1 MERQSCI
8 KKPTSHLRNHTYFSA
23 ILAFVLL
30 LSCSLSSNAQI
41 LTFEFSAL
49 AGDEATAN
57 SNYNDANLSS
67 STISR
72 GAGLTA
78 STNANRFNATSWATG
93 SIANAVTGND
103 YMEFTITPNAGYQ
116 FSVSSIVIQLQR
128 SATGNTVLALRSSVD
143 GYATDLDAQKAVTDN
158 TTTQTFTFTFAQA
171 NSTSAVTYRLYS
183 YAEATTGTGGPGD
196 YVPGDDIIVNGTV
209 TPNTPTPTLTTA
221 PIALSGFSYI
231 FGSGPSTSQSY
242 NLSGANLTGFPGN
255 ITVTAPTNYEVS
267 TDGTNFFASRT
278 VAYGSATLAA
288 TPIYVRLK
296 SGLAVGAYDGELISN
311 AGGGATT
318 VNVTCDGDVFGP
330 TITVSPA
337 SLIGMDYFF
346 GSGPSSSQSYSL
358 SGTNLS
364 PAAGNV
370 TVTAPANY
378 EISTDNSTF
387 AASLNIP
394 YVANTLAST
403 NIYVRLKAGLA
414 IGTYNG
420 ELVANA
426 GGSATTVNVSCS
438 GEVKVV
444 SASCAT
450 DLIISE
456 YYEGSGNEKYIEIY
470 NGTGV
475 SVNLANYK
483 LQLYT
488 NGSGTASSD
497 ITLAGTLPDGA
508 VMVYKNSLATN
519 YPAATNNAACGFN
532 GDDAIALYKI
542 STSSYVDIIGRI
554 GEDPGTAWTSG
565 SHSTLDKTLVRNANV
580 FNGITSNP
588 AAGFPTLASEWTL
601 YNLDDFSHLGSHTM
615 TCVSNTITTGLV
627 SSPPYT
633 VTCVASTNGTVA
645 FTSTNTFSGNTYT
658 AQLSNAAG
666 SFAAPVN
673 IGTLVSD
680 ANSGTINITI
690 PAATPTGAG
699 YRIRIVSS
707 NPAVI
712 GTSSASFSITLSGG
726 PCTCFEI
733 ESILVDACDAGNEGR
748 NEMFRFVV
756 GDAPINTADI
766 TVTWPNPAN
775 SWQGICQNASTA
787 STVAAINSTITGG
800 GIILEPPGGILP
812 VGAQVMFFT
821 NTNFNYSMFD
831 FSTLNYTL
839 YAIFQCP
846 DNLPGHFV
854 NYNATNPTNRTLT
867 MNVASCGSDAVT
879 YNAYYIYNGDGA
891 TVDFDP
897 PGNPTY
903 SSSGNC
909 NTVPIFPVPI
919 DLVYFDADC
928 IGDKVEL
935 KWITLSESN
944 NDYFSVESSYNAMD
958 FFTVARIDGA
968 GNSNE
973 RLDYRIVL
981 DDPANYYRLKQT
993 DFDGKFSF
1001 SSVKSVNCQENN
1013 IVVFP
1018 TISTEGT
1025 PISIIGNVNHI
1036 QIFDVMGNSVNT
1048 EILNQQVCCLP
1059 AGMYFFVINNQWTFK
1074 IVIQ

>member
-8 KKPTSHLRNHTYFSA
+8 KKPTSHLRNHSYFSA

-41 LTFEFSAL
+41 LTFEFAAL
-49 AGDEATAN
+49 AGGEATAN

-78 STNANRFNATSWATG
+78 SANGGRFNATNWALT
-93 SIANAVTGND
+93 SIANAVSGNN
-103 YMEFTITPNAGYQ
+103 YMEFTITPTAGYQ

-128 SATGNTVLALRSSVD
+128 SATGNTMLALRSSVD

-183 YAEATTGTGGPGD
+183 YAEATAGTGGPGD
-196 YVPGDDIIVNGTV
+196 GTGNDIIVNGTV

-267 TDGTNFFASRT
+267 TDGANFFASRT

-330 TITVSPA
+330 TISVSPA
-337 SLIGMDYFF
+337 SLSGMDYVF

-364 PAAGNV
+364 PAAGNI
-370 TVTAPANY
+370 TVTAPTNY
-378 EISTDNSTF
+378 EVSTDGTNFF
-387 AASLNIP
+387 ASRTVA
-394 YVANTLAST
+394 YAANTLAAT
-403 NIYVRLKAGLA
+403 TIYVRLKSGLA

-420 ELVANA
+420 ELVTNA
-426 GGSATTVNVSCS
+426 GGSATTVNVNCS

-456 YYEGSGNEKYIEIY
+456 YVEGNSNEKYIEIY
-470 NGTGV
+470 NGTGA

-497 ITLAGTLPDGA
+497 ITLSGTLADGA

-532 GDDAIALYKI
+532 GDDAVALYKI

-554 GEDPGTAWTSG
+554 GEDPGSAWTSG

-580 FNGITSNP
+580 YNGITSNP
-588 AAGFPTLASEWTL
+588 AAGFPTLATEWTL
-601 YNLDDFSHLGSHTM
+601 YNVDDISHLGSHTM

-627 SSPPYT
+627 SSPPFT
-633 VTCVASTNGTVA
+633 VTCAGSTNGTVA

-666 SFAAPVN
+666 SFASPVN

-707 NPAVI
+707 NPSVV

-756 GDAPINTADI
+756 GDSPINTADI
-766 TVTWPNPAN
+766 TVTWPNPLN

-787 STVAAINSTITGG
+787 STVAAINATITGG
-800 GIILEPPGGILP
+800 GILLEPPGGIIP
-812 VGAQVMFFT
+812 AGAQVMFFT
-821 NTNFNYSMFD
+821 NTNFNYTMFD

-854 NYNATNPTNRTLT
+854 NYTATNPTNRTLT

-903 SSSGNC
+903 SSGGNC
-909 NTVPIFPVPI
+909 TTVPIFPVPI
-919 DLVYFDADC
+919 DLLFFKANC
-928 IGDKVEL
+928 INEKVDLE
-935 KWITLSESN
+935 WVTLTETN
-944 NDYFSVESSYNAMD
+944 NDYFTIESSDDA
-958 FFTVARIDGA
+958 FEFTPIAKVDGA

-973 RLDYRIVL
+973 RIEYHLQLDN
-981 DDPANYYRLKQT
+981 PAKYYRLKQT
-993 DFDGKFSF
+993 DFNGKYSY
-1001 SSVKSVNCQENN
+1001 SSINIIDCEENK
-1013 IVVFP
+1013 IEVFP
-1018 TISTEGT
+1018 TVSTEGT
-1025 PISIIGNVNHI
+1025 PISIIGEVNQI
-1036 QIFDVMGNSVNT
+1036 QIFDAMGKSINAK
-1048 EILNQQVCCLP
+1048 IINQQVCCLSS
-1059 AGMYFFVINNQWTFK
+1059 GMYFFIINNKWSFK
-1074 IVIQ
+1074 IVVQ